1 VRCAHRRYA
10 ISAIPTRLQRIYQ
23 PIHTLDFRIA
33 HPMIP
38 RVKLLLVFAAAL
50 AAFSILPAQEQ
61 SVRPGINDRYQHP
74 DLADSLKRFER
85 EGRDIYDRRDAI
97 LAACGLKPGISVAD
111 IGAGTGLFT
120 RLFAREVGP
129 QGVVHAVD
137 ISEAFLAH
145 ITNSCATAG
154 ITNVLTTVCAPDD
167 ARLPAGCADFAFV
180 CDTYHHFEFPAKTMA
195 SIHRALRP
203 GARLVL
209 IDFERIEGT
218 SAQWILDHVRAGKDV
233 FRAEIEAAGF
243 EFIEEK
249 QGLLQENYFLVFRK
263 NAAAR

>member
-1 VRCAHRRYA
+1 
-10 ISAIPTRLQRIYQ
+10 
-23 PIHTLDFRIA
+23 
-33 HPMIP
+33 MIP
-38 RVKLLLVFAAAL
+38 RVKLLPVFAAATL
-50 AAFSILPAQEQ
+50 AISSILSAQEQ

-74 DLADSLKRFER
+74 DLSDSLKRFER

-97 LAACGLKPGISVAD
+97 VAACGLQPGMSIAD

-129 QGVVHAVD
+129 QGAVHAVD
-137 ISEAFLAH
+137 ISQEFLAH
-145 ITNSCATAG
+145 ITNTCTAAG

-167 ARLPAGCADFAFV
+167 ARLPDACADLAFV

-203 GARLVL
+203 GGRLVV

-218 SAQWILDHVRAGKDV
+218 SAQWILDHVRAGKPA

-249 QGLLQENYFLVFRK
+249 IGLLRENYCLVFRRGD
-263 NAAAR
+263 AHR